1 MGERPTAAF
10 VLSLIG
16 GLLIT
21 IESIIAIIVIKL
33 ASDIATS
40 MVPGINASISAIS
53 GLVMAVSVLGIVLG
67 IIIVIGSLQIRSGV
81 PNKVRTWSIIVLVL
95 SVISVFTG
103 GGFFIGFILGL
114 VGGILGLVW
123 KPSKAESATSAPSS
137 QAQTT

>member
-1 MGERPTAAF
+1 MGEEPTAAF
-10 VLSLIG
+10 VISLIG

-21 IESIIAIIVIKL
+21 IESVIAIIAIKL
-33 ASDIATS
+33 ASDIANS

-53 GLVMAVSVLGIVLG
+53 GLVMAVGVLGIVLG

-95 SVISVFTG
+95 SIISIFTG

-123 KPSKAESATSAPSS
+123 KPSKAESATSAPSP
-137 QAQTT
+137 QAPTT